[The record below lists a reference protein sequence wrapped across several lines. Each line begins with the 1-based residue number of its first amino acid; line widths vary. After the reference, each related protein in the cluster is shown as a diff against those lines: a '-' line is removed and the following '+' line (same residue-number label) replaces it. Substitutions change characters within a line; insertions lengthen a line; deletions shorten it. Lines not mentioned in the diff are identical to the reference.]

1 MHPLPFFPWSRSLV
15 GRGIDDGGHVATSVA
30 ELDGA
35 SLVAQ
40 RQVVEVID
48 PGVAV
53 GEANLAAVSALA
65 GPS

>member
-35 SLVAQ
+35 SLVA
-40 RQVVEVID
+40 
-48 PGVAV
+48 
-53 GEANLAAVSALA
+53 
-65 GPS
+65 